1 MPIIILIGISL
12 SMDAF
17 SLALAYGTLNIKNKD
32 INLLSIIVGLYHFFM
47 PLLGMF
53 VGKKIINLLPISSNF
68 LVFIVLLLIGIQMI
82 IESFKEEKEIKKL
95 NLFEMILFGLAVS
108 IDSFSL
114 GLGLKT
120 LYKNPYVS
128 ALVFSVSSMLFTYI
142 GLKLGKKINQKIGN
156 ISTIFGGITLII
168 IGIIYLV

>member
-17 SLALAYGTLNIKNKD
+17 SLALAYGTLNLKNKD
-32 INLLSIIVGLYHFFM
+32 INLLSVIVGLYHYFM

-68 LVFIVLLLIGIQMI
+68 LVFIVLFLIGIQMI

-120 LYKNPYVS
+120 LYKNPYIS
-128 ALVFSVSSMLFTYI
+128 ALVFSISSMLFTYI

>member
-17 SLALAYGTLNIKNKD
+17 SLALAYGTLNLKTKD
-32 INLLSIIVGLYHFFM
+32 INLLSIIVGLYHYFM

-68 LVFIVLLLIGIQMI
+68 LVFIVLFLIGIQMI

-120 LYKNPYVS
+120 LYKNPYIS
-128 ALVFSVSSMLFTYI
+128 ALVFSISSMLFTYI

>member
-17 SLALAYGTLNIKNKD
+17 SLALAYGTLNLKNKD
-32 INLLSIIVGLYHFFM
+32 INLLSIIVGLYHYFM

-68 LVFIVLLLIGIQMI
+68 LVFIVLFLIGIQMI

-120 LYKNPYVS
+120 LYKNPYIS
-128 ALVFSVSSMLFTYI
+128 ALVFSISSMLFTYI

-168 IGIIYLV
+168 IGIIYLM

>member
-17 SLALAYGTLNIKNKD
+17 SLALAYGTLSLKNKN
-32 INLLSIIVGLYHFFM
+32 INTLSVIVGLYHYFM
-47 PLLGMF
+47 PLVGMF
-53 VGKKIINLLPISSNF
+53 VGKKIISLLPISPAF
-68 LVFIVLLLIGIQMI
+68 LIFIVLFLIGLEMV
-82 IESFKEEKEIKKL
+82 IESFKEEKEIKQL
-95 NLFEMILFGLAVS
+95 NLFEMLMFGLAVS

-120 LYKNPYVS
+120 LYKNPYIA
-128 ALVFSVSSMLFTYI
+128 ALVFSISSLLFTYL
-142 GLKLGKKINQKIGN
+142 GLKLGTKINQKVGN
-156 ISTIFGGITLII
+156 ISTIIGGIILII

>member
-17 SLALAYGTLNIKNKD
+17 SLALAYGTLSLKNKD
-32 INLLSIIVGLYHFFM
+32 INTLSVIVGLYHYFM

-53 VGKKIINLLPISSNF
+53 VGKKIISLLPISPTF
-68 LVFIVLLLIGIQMI
+68 LIFIVLFLIGLEMI
-82 IESFKEEKEIKKL
+82 IESFKEEKEIKQL
-95 NLFEMILFGLAVS
+95 NLFEMLMFGLAVS

-120 LYKNPYVS
+120 LYKNSYIA
-128 ALVFSVSSMLFTYI
+128 ALVFSISSLLFTYL
-142 GLKLGKKINQKIGN
+142 GLNLGTKINQKVGN
-156 ISTIFGGITLII
+156 ISTIIGGIILII

>member
-17 SLALAYGTLNIKNKD
+17 SLALAYGTLNLKNKD
-32 INLLSIIVGLYHFFM
+32 ISILSIIVGLYHYFM
-47 PLLGMF
+47 PLIGMF
-53 VGKKIINLLPISSNF
+53 VGKKIILLLPISQKF
-68 LVFIVLLLIGIQMI
+68 LVFLVLLLIGIEMI
-82 IESFKEEKEIKKL
+82 IESFKEEKEIKQL
-95 NLFEMILFGLAVS
+95 NLFEMLMFGLAVS

-120 LYKNPYVS
+120 LYKNPYI
-128 ALVFSVSSMLFTYI
+128 AAFVFSILSSLFTYM

-156 ISTIFGGITLII
+156 ISTIMGGIILIV

>member
-17 SLALAYGTLNIKNKD
+17 SLALAYGTLNLKNRN
-32 INLLSIIVGLYHFFM
+32 INLLSIIVGLYHYFM

-68 LVFIVLLLIGIQMI
+68 LVFIVLFLIGIQMI

-95 NLFEMILFGLAVS
+95 NLFEMILFGIAVS

-120 LYKNPYVS
+120 LYKNPYIS
-128 ALVFSVSSMLFTYI
+128 ALIFSISSMLFTYI

-168 IGIIYLV
+168 IGIIYLM

>member
-17 SLALAYGTLNIKNKD
+17 SLALAYGTLNLKNKD
-32 INLLSIIVGLYHFFM
+32 INLLSIIVGLYHYFM

-68 LVFIVLLLIGIQMI
+68 LVFIVLFLIGIQMI

-120 LYKNPYVS
+120 LYKNPYIS
-128 ALVFSVSSMLFTYI
+128 ALVFSISSMLFTYI

>member
-17 SLALAYGTLNIKNKD
+17 SLALAYGTLNLKNRN
-32 INLLSIIVGLYHFFM
+32 INLLSIIVGLYHYFM

-68 LVFIVLLLIGIQMI
+68 LVFIVLFLIGIQMI

-120 LYKNPYVS
+120 LYKNPYIS

-168 IGIIYLV
+168 IGIIYLM

>member
-17 SLALAYGTLNIKNKD
+17 SLALAYGTLNLKNKD
-32 INLLSIIVGLYHFFM
+32 INTLSFIVGLYHYFM
-47 PLLGMF
+47 PLIGMF
-53 VGKKIINLLPISSNF
+53 VGKKIISFLPISQNI
-68 LVFIVLLLIGIQMI
+68 LIFIVLFLIGIEMI
-82 IESFKEEKEIKKL
+82 IESFKEGKEIKQL
-95 NLFEMILFGLAVS
+95 NIFEMLMFGLAVS

-120 LYKNPYVS
+120 LYKNPYVV
-128 ALVFSVSSMLFTYI
+128 ATIFSILSFLFTYW

-156 ISTIFGGITLII
+156 ISTIIGGIVLII
-168 IGIIYLV
+168 IGIIYLM

>member
-17 SLALAYGTLNIKNKD
+17 SLALAYGTLNLKNRN
-32 INLLSIIVGLYHFFM
+32 INLLSIIVGLYHYFM

-68 LVFIVLLLIGIQMI
+68 LVFIVLFLIGIQMI

-95 NLFEMILFGLAVS
+95 NLFEMILFGIAVS

-120 LYKNPYVS
+120 LYKNPYIS
-128 ALVFSVSSMLFTYI
+128 ALIFSISSMLFTYI
-142 GLKLGKKINQKIGN
+142 GLKIGKKINQKIGN

-168 IGIIYLV
+168 ISIIYLM